1 MLHSD
6 KKVVAIICSDNRLI
20 QEDTIADEIT
30 RTLGKKARI
39 SWWRETFSPQEQSSR
54 HRAPLHRSQSLP
66 AGSPKG
72 SADRRTLPKHV
83 EESLV
88 LKTRLLYGRISYEE
102 VEKWSGEWTPPKEIV
117 DGLFN
122 KWQSAPNVELLIYE
136 QRENGETRH
145 RVVVNDNSRKKTI
158 EEFFGSIAA
167 FGRSCLLQSKAKDKD
182 RAPSPSPL
190 D

>member
-6 KKVVAIICSDNRLI
+6 EKVVAIICSDNRLI
-20 QEDTIADEIT
+20 QEDTIADEIAEIL
-30 RTLGKKARI
+30 REKACI
-39 SWWRETFSPQEQSSR
+39 IWWRETFSPQEQSAR
-54 HRAPLHRSQSLP
+54 HREPLHRSQSLP
-66 AGSPKG
+66 VGSPKG

-88 LKTRLLYGRISYEE
+88 LKTRLLYGRISYEK

-122 KWQSAPNVELLIYE
+122 TWQSVPNAELLIYE
-136 QRENGETRH
+136 QRETGKTIYQ
-145 RVVVNDNSRKKTI
+145 VVVNDNFQKKTI
-158 EEFFGSIAA
+158 EFFSSIAA
-167 FGRSCLLQSKAKDKD
+167 FGRSCLPLSKD

>member
-30 RTLGKKARI
+30 KTLGKKARI
-39 SWWRETFSPQEQSSR
+39 IWWRETFSPQEPSSR
-54 HRAPLHRSQSLP
+54 GRAPLHRSQSLP

-72 SADRRTLPKHV
+72 SADRRTLPMHV

-102 VEKWSGEWTPPKEIV
+102 VEKRSGEWTPPKEIV

-136 QRENGETRH
+136 QRETGKTLY
-145 RVVVNDNSRKKTI
+145 RVVVNDNSQKKTI
-158 EEFFGSIAA
+158 EFFSSIAA
-167 FGRSCLLQSKAKDKD
+167 FGRSCLPLSKD

>member
-1 MLHSD
+1 MDGAAILGELTSHYKDLLRYARDNVD

-30 RTLGKKARI
+30 KTLGKKARI
-39 SWWRETFSPQEQSSR
+39 IWWRETFSPQEQSSR
-54 HRAPLHRSQSLP
+54 RRAPLHRSQSLP

-83 EESLV
+83 EESLI

-117 DGLFN
+117 DDLFN
-122 KWQSAPNVELLIYE
+122 TWKSAPNLELLIYE
-136 QRENGETRH
+136 QRETGKTH
-145 RVVVNDNSRKKTI
+145 YRVVVDDRKK
-158 EEFFGSIAA
+158 
-167 FGRSCLLQSKAKDKD
+167 DY
-182 RAPSPSPL
+182 
-190 D
+190 

>member
-83 EESLV
+83 EESLI

-117 DGLFN
+117 DDLFN
-122 KWQSAPNVELLIYE
+122 TWKSAPNLELLIYE
-136 QRENGETRH
+136 QRETGKTH
-145 RVVVNDNSRKKTI
+145 YRVVVDDRKK
-158 EEFFGSIAA
+158 
-167 FGRSCLLQSKAKDKD
+167 DY
-182 RAPSPSPL
+182 
-190 D
+190 